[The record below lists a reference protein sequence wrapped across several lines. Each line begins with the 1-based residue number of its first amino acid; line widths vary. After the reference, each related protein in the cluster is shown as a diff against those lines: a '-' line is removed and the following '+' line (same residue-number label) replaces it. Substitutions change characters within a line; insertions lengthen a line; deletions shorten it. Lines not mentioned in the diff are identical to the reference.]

1 MWPVPMTM
9 TMQRFGVMALALAL
23 GARIAVG
30 SVGLYLVQGAFGLP
44 LFAGGGGIAYMF
56 GPTGG
61 YLLGFLAMAR
71 LVGLLGRPGLESDSF

>member
-1 MWPVPMTM
+1 MWPVPM

-44 LFAGGGGIAYMF
+44 LFAG
-56 GPTGG
+56 
-61 YLLGFLAMAR
+61 LA
-71 LVGLLGRPGLESDSF
+71 VSPICSDLPEAIFSDF